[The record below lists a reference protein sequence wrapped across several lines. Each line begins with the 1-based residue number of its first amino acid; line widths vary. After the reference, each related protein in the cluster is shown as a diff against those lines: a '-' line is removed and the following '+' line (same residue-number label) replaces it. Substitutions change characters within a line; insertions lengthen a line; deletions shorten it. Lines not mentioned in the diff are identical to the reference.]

1 MFITE
6 LHAKGG
12 NGEKFTSY
20 VPSDRGIDLIIRNR
34 INIPGV
40 PTKTK
45 KCLKTVLKMVTFS
58 KMASIQSRFKQ
69 FFSYFLIQCPLPCP
83 IHRQLARRPF
93 RLLNNGCTCQWNGI
107 VIPLLPSKQ
116 VQSCP
121 IDFACR
127 AVLAI
132 HGDDKLLKDLEGCI
146 FCDSWQSFLKIGLT
160 PGLTSHA
167 RHAGLMSTMAAILK
181 TGGRYV

>member
-45 KCLKTVLKMVTFS
+45 KCLKNGLKNGHIFKDGLHS
-58 KMASIQSRFKQ
+58 KQ
-69 FFSYFLIQCPLPCP
+69 F
-83 IHRQLARRPF
+83 
-93 RLLNNGCTCQWNGI
+93 
-107 VIPLLPSKQ
+107 
-116 VQSCP
+116 
-121 IDFACR
+121 
-127 AVLAI
+127 
-132 HGDDKLLKDLEGCI
+132 
-146 FCDSWQSFLKIGLT
+146 
-160 PGLTSHA
+160 
-167 RHAGLMSTMAAILK
+167 
-181 TGGRYV
+181 